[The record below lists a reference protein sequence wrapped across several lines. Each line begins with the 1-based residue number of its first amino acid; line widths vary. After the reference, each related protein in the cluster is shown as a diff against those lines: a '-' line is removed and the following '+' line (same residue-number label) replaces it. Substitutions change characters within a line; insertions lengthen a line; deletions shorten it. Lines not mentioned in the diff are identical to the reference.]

1 MSIRLLVDMNLSPAW
16 VEVFKR
22 HGWQAIHWSQVGS
35 PAAPDR
41 IIMAWAQAN
50 GYVVFTHDL
59 DFGTILAVTQAE
71 APSVIQVRT
80 QDVFP
85 EHLESVIVAALRQ
98 YEALLEAGAL
108 IVVDES
114 TCRAR
119 VLPVKPHHRGT

>member
-1 MSIRLLVDMNLSPAW
+1 MSIRLVVDMNLSPAW
-16 VEVFKR
+16 VEVFER
-22 HGWQAIHWSQVGS
+22 HGWPAIHWSQVGS

-41 IIMAWAQAN
+41 IIMAWAEAN
-50 GYVVFTHDL
+50 DYVVFTHDL

-85 EHLESVIVAALRQ
+85 EHLESIIVAALRQ

-119 VLPVKPHHRGT
+119 VLPVKPRR

>member
-22 HGWQAIHWSQVGS
+22 QGWQAIHWSQVGR
-35 PAAPDR
+35 PTAPDR
-41 IIMAWAQAN
+41 IIMAWARDN
-50 GYVVFTHDL
+50 GYVVLTHDL

-85 EHLESVIVAALRQ
+85 EHLESIIVAALRQ
-98 YEALLEAGAL
+98 YEDLLEAGAL

-119 VLPVKPHHRGT
+119 VLPVRPHNR